1 MSVDCGVSF
10 PFISNHVSQLLMVP
24 EDYKAFLST
33 LKLDWTLQGLPLSHL
48 VPLWRRRLDE
58 EGGTCLGEATLQDPN
73 STRIGRMSAMAR
85 RILEILKKFKIR
97 LEFQPW
103 LAKFLKFRNSTR
115 I

>member
-58 EGGTCLGEATLQDPN
+58 EGGTCLGEATLQDHVLLLLFLLV
-73 STRIGRMSAMAR
+73 STSRS
-85 RILEILKKFKIR
+85 EIKVKCNENHLF
-97 LEFQPW
+97 
-103 LAKFLKFRNSTR
+103 T
-115 I
+115 